1 MADRPVTVVTG
12 AGGQVGRALRASL
25 PSLRY
30 LTHDELD
37 VRDGPAVADVLRG
50 ATCIVHLAAMTHV
63 DRCQQQPQLAWDTN
77 GQGTANVCRAAAEGV
92 RVIYVSTDYVFSGGK
107 GEAYTEEDVPQPGN
121 VYGETKLAGEREVL
135 ARSNSLV
142 LRTSWVYG
150 EGANFVRTI
159 LTAARSG
166 TPLRVVADQIGRPT
180 SARSVAGALAFLL
193 ERPVTGL
200 LHVSGE
206 GPPTT
211 WAGFAEAA
219 LSDAGVEASVEHITT
234 AEYGAPAPR
243 PANSTLCLSRAR
255 ELGVPLHSWRAE
267 LRRFVRAGA

>member
-1 MADRPVTVVTG
+1 S
-12 AGGQVGRALRASL
+12 GQVGRALRASL

-30 LTHDELD
+30 LTHNELD
-37 VRDGPAVADVLRG
+37 VRDGPAVRDALRG
-50 ATCIVHLAAMTHV
+50 ADCVIHLAAMTHV
-63 DRCQQQPQLAWDTN
+63 DRCQQQPQLAWEIN
-77 GQGTANVCRAAAEGV
+77 REGTANVCRAVAEGV
-92 RVIYVSTDYVFSGGK
+92 RVIYVSTDYVFSGSK
-107 GEAYTEEDVPQPGN
+107 GDAYTEDDVPQPRN

-135 ARSNSLV
+135 ARPDSLV

-150 EGANFVRTI
+150 EGSNFVRTI
-159 LTAARSG
+159 LAAARAG
-166 TPLRVVADQIGRPT
+166 TALRVVADQIGRPT

-193 ERPVTGL
+193 DRPVTGL
-200 LHVSGE
+200 LHVSGD

-219 LSDAGVEASVEHITT
+219 LSDARVAANVEHITS

-267 LRRFVRAGA
+267 LRRFVR

>member
-12 AGGQVGRALRASL
+12 AGGQVGRALRERL

-30 LTHDELD
+30 LTHAELD
-37 VRDGPAVADVLRG
+37 VRDAPTVTDALRG
-50 ATCIVHLAAMTHV
+50 ADCVIHLAAMTHV
-63 DRCQQQPQLAWDTN
+63 DRCQQQPQLAWDIN
-77 GQGTANVCRAAAEGV
+77 GHGTANVCRAAADGA
-92 RVIYVSTDYVFSGGK
+92 RVMYVSTDYVFSGSK
-107 GEAYTEEDVPQPGN
+107 GDAYSEEDVPQPGN

-135 ARSNSLV
+135 ARQNSLV

-159 LTAARSG
+159 LAAARAG
-166 TPLRVVADQIGRPT
+166 APLRVVADQIGRPT
-180 SARSVAGALAFLL
+180 SARSVAVALAFLL

-200 LHVSGE
+200 LHVSGD
-206 GPPTT
+206 GPATT
-211 WAGFAEAA
+211 WAGLAEAA
-219 LSDAGVEASVEHITT
+219 LSDAGVAANVEHITS
-234 AEYGAPAPR
+234 AEYAAPAPR
-243 PANSTLCLSRAR
+243 PANSMLCLSRAR

>member
-12 AGGQVGRALRASL
+12 AGGQVGQALRASL

-37 VRDGPAVADVLRG
+37 VRDGPAVGDALRG
-50 ATCIVHLAAMTHV
+50 ADCVIHLAAMTHV

-77 GQGTANVCRAAAEGV
+77 GQGTANVCRAVAERV
-92 RVIYVSTDYVFSGGK
+92 RVIYVSTDYVFSGSK
-107 GEAYTEEDVPQPGN
+107 GDAYTEDDAPQPRN

-135 ARSNSLV
+135 ARRNSLV

-150 EGANFVRTI
+150 EGTNFVRTI
-159 LTAARSG
+159 LAAARSG
-166 TPLRVVADQIGRPT
+166 SQLRVVADQIGRPT

-193 ERPVTGL
+193 DRPVTGL
-200 LHVSGE
+200 LHVSGD

-211 WAGFAEAA
+211 WAGLAEAA
-219 LSDAGVEASVEHITT
+219 LSDARVAASVEHITT
-234 AEYGAPAPR
+234 AEFGAPAPR

-255 ELGVPLHSWRAE
+255 ELGVPLRDWRAE
-267 LRRFVRAGA
+267 LRRFVKAGA